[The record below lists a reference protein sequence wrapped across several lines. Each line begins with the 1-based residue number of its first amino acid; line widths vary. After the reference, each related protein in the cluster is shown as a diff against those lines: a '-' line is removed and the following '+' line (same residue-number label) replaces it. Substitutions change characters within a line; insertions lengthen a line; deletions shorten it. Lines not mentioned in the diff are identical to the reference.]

1 MTNVL
6 KSASKIVFLVLTIT
20 ACAGFFL
27 GKLESQDFM
36 VLASMAFGFYFSFKG
51 DTTKEY
57 AGKIIWKKEITNKS

>member
-1 MTNVL
+1 MKSIL
-6 KSASKIVFLVLTIT
+6 SSASKVVFIALAIT
-20 ACAGFFL
+20 ACSGFFL

-57 AGKIIWKKEITNKS
+57 AGK

>member
-27 GKLESQDFM
+27 GKLESKDFM
-36 VLASMAFGFYFSFKG
+36 VLAGMAFGFYFSFKG
-51 DTTKEY
+51 DNSEPY
-57 AGKIIWKKEITNKS
+57 AGK

>member
-1 MTNVL
+1 MNNLL
-6 KSASKIVFLVLTIT
+6 KSASKLVFLVLTIS

-51 DTTKEY
+51 DNSEPY
-57 AGKIIWKKEITNKS
+57 AGK